1 MKKKVLISLVVVF
14 GLFVIWLL
22 IQSNSSSIDLKNI
35 VSPFENYIP
44 AKFSDGL
51 EMSELDKRTTG
62 EKFREVDIYDLSS
75 TTGEKTTK
83 RISVDDGYRAMYSY
97 SGTQYF
103 ANVKIEK
110 SVNGEFEKDK
120 IIVIEY
126 IKHLFDRK
134 TKNVKDATEKNSE
147 TKKKIEEELATG
159 QKDYLSFENEKYK
172 GYEYV
177 SYVENVI
184 GLTEATI
191 SQIQIFAPEDDI
203 IITAYLLVQDN
214 AKFKTID
221 EFLALRQ
228 NFIKGYIDYIVLM
241 KQK

>member
-1 MKKKVLISLVVVF
+1 
-14 GLFVIWLL
+14 
-22 IQSNSSSIDLKNI
+22 
-35 VSPFENYIP
+35 
-44 AKFSDGL
+44 
-51 EMSELDKRTTG
+51 MSELDKRTTG

-147 TKKKIEEELATG
+147 TKKK
-159 QKDYLSFENEKYK
+159 
-172 GYEYV
+172 
-177 SYVENVI
+177 
-184 GLTEATI
+184 
-191 SQIQIFAPEDDI
+191 
-203 IITAYLLVQDN
+203 
-214 AKFKTID
+214 
-221 EFLALRQ
+221 
-228 NFIKGYIDYIVLM
+228 
-241 KQK
+241 

>member
-1 MKKKVLISLVVVF
+1 
-14 GLFVIWLL
+14 
-22 IQSNSSSIDLKNI
+22 

-126 IKHLFDRK
+126 IKHLF
-134 TKNVKDATEKNSE
+134 
-147 TKKKIEEELATG
+147 
-159 QKDYLSFENEKYK
+159 YK
-172 GYEYV
+172 PYPP
-177 SYVENVI
+177 S
-184 GLTEATI
+184 
-191 SQIQIFAPEDDI
+191 SP
-203 IITAYLLVQDN
+203 LL
-214 AKFKTID
+214 
-221 EFLALRQ
+221 
-228 NFIKGYIDYIVLM
+228 FIKN
-241 KQK
+241 

>member
-134 TKNVKDATEKNSE
+134 NKG
-147 TKKKIEEELATG
+147 KKIKETIK
-159 QKDYLSFENEKYK
+159 KDVKK
-172 GYEYV
+172 
-177 SYVENVI
+177 
-184 GLTEATI
+184 
-191 SQIQIFAPEDDI
+191 
-203 IITAYLLVQDN
+203 
-214 AKFKTID
+214 
-221 EFLALRQ
+221 
-228 NFIKGYIDYIVLM
+228 
-241 KQK
+241 